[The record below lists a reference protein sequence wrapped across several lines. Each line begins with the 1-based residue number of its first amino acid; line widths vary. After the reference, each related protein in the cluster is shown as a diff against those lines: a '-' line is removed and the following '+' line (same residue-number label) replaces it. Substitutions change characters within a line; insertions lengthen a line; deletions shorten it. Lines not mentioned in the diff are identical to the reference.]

1 MAYVGGLHIF
11 KECREQSYTMQFS
24 DNLPVEVNIDVYAL
38 YSLPTSSTT
47 LEGLNLYM

>member
-11 KECREQSYTMQFS
+11 KECHERSYTMQFS

-38 YSLPTSSTT
+38 LSSIAYQ
-47 LEGLNLYM
+47 LHLLH